1 MDQIFGRCDVVVRV
15 SFEDTPEFQ
24 AQIKR
29 LGFDA
34 GTTLHV
40 GPHAM
45 PVEFQKPRYGGMA
58 YGPYRVYR
66 RLAATGK
73 AG

>member
-1 MDQIFGRCDVVVRV
+1 
-15 SFEDTPEFQ
+15 
-24 AQIKR
+24 
-29 LGFDA
+29 
-34 GTTLHV
+34 V

-45 PVEFQKPRYGGMA
+45 PVEFQKPRYGGIA